1 MQKRVNNI
9 IKEIAAEYNLSVEV
23 VKAITDSQFECAREN
38 TKKGE
43 ADLPATFLN
52 VRFKHLGLLV
62 AKPSKIKK
70 ITDGRNSRISP
81 DTDISPTG

>member
-1 MQKRVNNI
+1 MQKRVTNI
-9 IKEIAAEYNLSVEV
+9 IKEVAKEFDLSVEV

-43 ADLPATFLN
+43 ADTPATFLN
-52 VRFKHLGLLV
+52 IRFRHLGLLV

-70 ITDGRNSRISP
+70 IVDGRNTRTSTGENPS
-81 DTDISPTG
+81 TD

>member
-1 MQKRVNNI
+1 MQKRVTKI
-9 IKEIAAEYNLSVEV
+9 IKDVAGEFNLSAEV

-43 ADLPATFLN
+43 ADTPATFLN
-52 VRFKHLGLLV
+52 VRFRHLGLLV

-70 ITDGRNSRISP
+70 IADGRNTRV
-81 DTDISPTG
+81 DTGQSTDTN